1 MTTHEDV
8 NQTETND
15 TGDHSEVEPNSQLS
29 DYGRL
34 MRARFEVADRYADA
48 VLPPAFAKQ
57 FRSTMRDLLDQDWNY
72 FGAADSFIVNSQ
84 IPFVNDVGVAAKAR
98 GLLTEDEIARAR
110 PAEVTQ

>member
-1 MTTHEDV
+1 MTTHESLQPAVPED
-8 NQTETND
+8 Q
-15 TGDHSEVEPNSQLS
+15 SEPEPNTQLS
-29 DYGRL
+29 DFGKL

-72 FGAADSFIVNSQ
+72 FGAVDSFIVNSQ

-98 GLLTEDEIARAR
+98 GLLTEDEIVRTR
-110 PAEVTQ
+110 PVEVSE